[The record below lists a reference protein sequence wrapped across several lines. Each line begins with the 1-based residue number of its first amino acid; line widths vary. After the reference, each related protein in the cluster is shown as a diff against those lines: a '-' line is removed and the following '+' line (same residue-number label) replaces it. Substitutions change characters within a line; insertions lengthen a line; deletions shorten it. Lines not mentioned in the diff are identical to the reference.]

1 MFMLWL
7 GGCEGDSIR
16 NKLKW
21 LLKSEV
27 NYSYKAQLIPLP
39 FLFTVKVFVVVR
51 IYYNLP
57 FQKSWQQKHR
67 TSYVSFS

>member
-7 GGCEGDSIR
+7 GGYEGDSIR

-27 NYSYKAQLIPLP
+27 NYSYKVHFIPLP

-51 IYYNLP
+51 TYYNL
-57 FQKSWQQKHR
+57 
-67 TSYVSFS
+67 